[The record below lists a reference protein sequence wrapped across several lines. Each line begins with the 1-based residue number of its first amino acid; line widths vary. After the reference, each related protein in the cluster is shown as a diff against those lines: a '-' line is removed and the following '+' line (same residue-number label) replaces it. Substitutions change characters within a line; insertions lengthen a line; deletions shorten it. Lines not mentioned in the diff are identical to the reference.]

1 MIKSVG
7 KINLDPDAE
16 NIPLH
21 TRTRTFNLFAQ
32 LSSSPKVRIMYNWDR
47 VWREDQHEI
56 VLVSLKAHAPSL
68 NNFSVCVPFY
78 GSAFE
83 CHWPGSGGDG
93 WNYWSERN
101 KAVTF
106 IALSDLL
113 RHQGNKQK
121 AKLIVPDHI
130 RPVTPPPDPTGTTAL
145 FCFQHALLP
154 FSAAPDILT
163 KKQTAWRPRAGLEL
177 QMWQSDLWD
186 DQSSDFLL
194 RDSDWGANGPVG

>member
-1 MIKSVG
+1 
-7 KINLDPDAE
+7 
-16 NIPLH
+16 
-21 TRTRTFNLFAQ
+21 
-32 LSSSPKVRIMYNWDR
+32 MYNWDR
-47 VWREDQHEI
+47 VWWQDQHKFFWI
-56 VLVSLKAHAPSL
+56 LSRHMPPSL

>member
-1 MIKSVG
+1 MKKQAVIYYIKY
-7 KINLDPDAE
+7 K
-16 NIPLH
+16 NIHSKTVRPLNFPWRH
-21 TRTRTFNLFAQ
+21 LLLLLHFCFCLR
-32 LSSSPKVRIMYNWDR
+32 SKVC
-47 VWREDQHEI
+47 H
-56 VLVSLKAHAPSL
+56 L
-68 NNFSVCVPFY
+68 NAMAS
-78 GSAFE
+78 
-83 CHWPGSGGDG
+83 SGGVMD
-93 WNYWSERN
+93 EIIDRRN

-163 KKQTAWRPRAGLEL
+163 KKQTAWRPKAGLEL